1 MNPILSDNFVI
12 KRLMDMKERC
22 ENPVT
27 RAAIVDLIEA
37 ITDDIDAL
45 ELEYD
50 LWEWASKE
58 HEAREKAESA
68 GAYGVLTVPEV
79 AL

>member
-1 MNPILSDNFVI
+1 MTPLLSDNFVI
-12 KRLMDMKERC
+12 KSLMRMKEHC
-22 ENPVT
+22 INPVT

-50 LWEWASKE
+50 LCEWASKE
-58 HEAREKAESA
+58 HEARAKAESA
-68 GAYGVLTVPEV
+68 GAYGVLTVEV
-79 AL
+79 AR